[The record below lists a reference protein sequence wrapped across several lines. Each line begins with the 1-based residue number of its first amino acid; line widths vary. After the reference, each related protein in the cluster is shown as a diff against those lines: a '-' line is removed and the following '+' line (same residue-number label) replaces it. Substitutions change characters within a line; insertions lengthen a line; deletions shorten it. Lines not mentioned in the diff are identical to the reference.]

1 MSLVSKIVHICKVGG
16 KLMKEMFVIK
26 KYNNGKFAK
35 KIVHFP
41 VPISSNGYCSIL
53 VSDTEVDILL

>member
-1 MSLVSKIVHICKVGG
+1 MSLVSKIVHICNVGG
-16 KLMKEMFVIK
+16 KLMKETFVNK

-35 KIVHFP
+35 KNRSFFC
-41 VPISSNGYCSIL
+41 PISSNGYCSIL